1 MRLLIVGTLEGY
13 ITAAGKIAMKRG
25 AKVSHTDSI
34 EGALNALRSATG
46 ADLVMIDV
54 KLDIAAFIDSLKA
67 ERITIPVVACGI
79 GTDAAAAVRAIRAG
93 AKEYLPLPP
102 NAELIAAV
110 LEAVAEESHSIVCS
124 DPAMMATLRLADQV
138 APSDASVMVTGES
151 GTGKELMARYI
162 HRKSR
167 RSNEPFVAVN
177 CAAIPENLLES
188 ELFGHEKGAFTGAV
202 ARRLGKFEEANG
214 GTLLLD
220 ELSEMHPRLQAKLL
234 RAIQEKEID
243 RIGSSQPVKVNVR
256 LIATSN
262 RNLEAEVRA
271 GNFREDLYFRLNVF
285 SVAIPSLRERP
296 ADIPLIAE
304 HFLKKYAEA
313 NGLGDKRLTEDAL
326 LMLKAHHWRG
336 NVRELENTMHRA
348 VLLSR
353 GEEVGPEAIMLTS
366 QMLAPEGSAQ
376 ASIPANSP
384 VANPFAGPGG
394 TVPAASAPAAPT
406 QPAQPLVVAPP
417 AALPTSYG
425 PKGAKGP
432 GYGNGNTTLQA
443 LIGRTV
449 ADVERDLILE
459 TLTHC
464 LGNRTHAA
472 NILGISI
479 RTLRNKLKQYG
490 DEGRSIPTPGND
502 ERATA

>member
-1 MRLLIVGTLEGY
+1 
-13 ITAAGKIAMKRG
+13 
-25 AKVSHTDSI
+25 
-34 EGALNALRSATG
+34 
-46 ADLVMIDV
+46 
-54 KLDIAAFIDSLKA
+54 
-67 ERITIPVVACGI
+67 VVACGI
-79 GTDAAAAVRAIRAG
+79 GTDTRRAVDAIRAG

-124 DPAMMATLRLADQV
+124 DPAMLATLRLAEQV
-138 APSDASVMVTGES
+138 APSDASVMITGES
-151 GTGKELMARYI
+151 GTGKELMARFI

-167 RSNEPFVAVN
+167 RSNESFVAVN

-202 ARRLGKFEEANG
+202 ARRLGKFEEANN

-262 RNLEAEVRA
+262 RNLEAEVRS
-271 GNFREDLYFRLNVF
+271 GNFREELYFRLNVF

-296 ADIPLIAE
+296 ADIPMIAE

-313 NGLGDKRLTEDAL
+313 NGLGDKRLTDDAM
-326 LMLKAHHWRG
+326 LMLQSHHWRG

-366 QMLAPEGSAQ
+366 KLLAPEGSAQ
-376 ASIPANSP
+376 ASIPSDSP

-394 TVPAASAPAAPT
+394 TVPAAPLAAP
-406 QPAQPLVVAPP
+406 PSG
-417 AALPTSYG
+417 ALPTSYG
-425 PKGAKGP
+425 PPKGGKPGP
-432 GYGNGNTTLQA
+432 YGMPANGGAAAAAAAASANNSSAASLAA

-490 DEGRSIPTPGND
+490 DEGRSVPTPGND